1 VNGFSINDLLF
12 TGNSTKQ
19 AFKDV
24 AEEHDMVYFGR
35 VDQQTDDHKLVR
47 GVTLSPT
54 HRDDHYCIG
63 AIAGRDAI
71 LVERTDTITHPD
83 HSPLSYTWTIACF
96 DLHSAAIPHVVI
108 DAGHHDKIFYDQF
121 FTKFFQFMA
130 ADASVFEGH
139 DERFTKQFTVY
150 TPPDAID
157 LLNILLPADT
167 TAVLGHH
174 FSHFSY
180 EFFDDTLIV
189 YTPKHKATK
198 HLLDQ
203 MIHAGTWLASEI
215 EKTSLELGVVE
226 T

>member
-1 VNGFSINDLLF
+1 MFSLESLNLF
-12 TGNSTKQ
+12 TRSSIKQ
-19 AFKDV
+19 VFKDV

-35 VDQQTDDHKLVR
+35 VDQQTDEHKLVR

-54 HRDDHYCIG
+54 HKDDHYCLGSIL
-63 AIAGRDAI
+63 GRDAI
-71 LVERTDTITHPD
+71 LLERTDTITHPN
-83 HSPLSYTWTIACF
+83 HAPLSYTWTIASF
-96 DLHSAAIPHVVI
+96 DLHSVSIPHVVI

-130 ADASVFEGH
+130 ADSSVFEGH
-139 DERFTKQFTVY
+139 EQKFVDQFTVY

-157 LLNILLPADT
+157 LLPVLLPRDT

-174 FSHFSY
+174 FSHFNF
-180 EFFDDTLIV
+180 EFFDGTLIV

-215 EKTSLELGVVE
+215 EKTSQNVGVID
-226 T
+226 TK